1 MALPNR
7 VLGKTGAEVTAL
19 GLGGVCW
26 NLLEKDEDAVAV
38 VHHAIDRGITY
49 IDTASGYK
57 ESERRVGL
65 ALKERDRD
73 GLFIATKCIK
83 RSGDE
88 AKRELAES
96 FERLQV
102 EVIDL
107 MQLHA
112 IDQDQTLDE
121 VLGPDGALRMI
132 EEYRQ
137 AGKIR
142 FVGLTGHMHPEVFA
156 RMIGEYDFDTLLNPA
171 GAVNRA
177 WNDFTQTSIPV
188 AREKGMGV
196 IGMKVM
202 AYGLVPEEDRSLY
215 LRFAVSQAVDVAI
228 VGMDT
233 VEQVEEN
240 VRVIEEFE
248 PLSAEEEELVLE
260 KARKRVHEL
269 EKEKLWFLPEDCLPS

>member
-1 MALPNR
+1 MTIPKR
-7 VLGKTGAEVTAL
+7 ILGGTGMEVTAL

-26 NLLEKDEDAVAV
+26 NLVEKDEEAVAV

-49 IDTASGYK
+49 FDTASSYK
-57 ESERRVGL
+57 ESERRLGL
-65 ALKERDRD
+65 ALRDRDRD

-88 AKRELAES
+88 VKRELAES
-96 FERLQV
+96 FEQLQV

-112 IDQDQTLDE
+112 IDQDESLDE
-121 VLGPDGALRMI
+121 VLRPDGALRMI
-132 EEYRQ
+132 EDYRQ

-142 FVGLTGHMHPEVFA
+142 FVGLTGHMRPDRFI
-156 RMIGEYDFDTLLNPA
+156 RMIGEYDFDTLLNPV

-177 WNDFTQTSIPV
+177 WNDFTQTSMPV

-240 VRVIEEFE
+240 VRIIETFA
-248 PLSAEEEELVLE
+248 PLSPEEERLVLE
-260 KARKRVHEL
+260 KARERVSEL
-269 EKEKLWFLPEDCLPS
+269 DKEKLWFLPEECLSS